1 MPNEVFSGKIVASR
15 SMCYCCFDTLI
26 DALQRTSTSTSASA
40 NTSNVDGRSRNKFD
54 NNRSDDSVQCPI
66 FVSWEKCNN
75 ASSWQLRGCI
85 GSLSPRL
92 LTSAVAGMFLAS
104 LQDFFCF
111 CEILCSFHWLIN
123 YLIMFISLIDWLLN
137 YIYVL
142 ILWTFEEYAIISA
155 FRDRRFKP
163 VTISEVRSLRVSVS
177 LLVDYEECNDVYDW
191 TIGVHG
197 ILIKFVVNCQHYD
210 ATFLP
215 EVAEQQRWG
224 QQQTISSLI
233 QKAGYNA
240 TITQELL
247 TSIDCTRYQSSKC
260 LSTYTEYVNDIC
272 KGIDPIN
279 ITPSNEKVTTSR
291 PWSFRN

>member
-1 MPNEVFSGKIVASR
+1 MPNEVFPGKIVASR

-26 DALQRTSTSTSASA
+26 DALQRTSTSTSV
-40 NTSNVDGRSRNKFD
+40 NTSNVHGRSRNKFD
-54 NNRSDDSVQCPI
+54 NNLSDDSVQCPI

-92 LTSAVAGMFLAS
+92 LASAVA
-104 LQDFFCF
+104 
-111 CEILCSFHWLIN
+111 
-123 YLIMFISLIDWLLN
+123 
-137 YIYVL
+137 
-142 ILWTFEEYAIISA
+142 EYAIISA

-191 TIGVHG
+191 IIGVHG

-215 EVAEQQRWG
+215 EVAKQQRWN
-224 QQQTISSLI
+224 QQKTISSLI
-233 QKAGYNA
+233 LKAGYNA

-279 ITPSNEKVTTSR
+279 IPPSNEKVATSR